1 MWWLWCLASDQ
12 PRSVAKL
19 VCVPL
24 FPPLSGM
31 GLAGASMWGLSP
43 VTLDSAVGVSRPVK
57 THKHAR
63 QLAGPPHAFIG
74 SLFSSLAYKSPQISL
89 PFPPSL
95 SLCVP
100 CLGALRLGSE
110 GKGVGLPWNLGGCSR
125 LRAELRL
132 GIPFAMPPPQ
142 FLLTV
147 GSGLV
152 YSLRM

>member
-1 MWWLWCLASDQ
+1 MWCLASDQ

-19 VCVPL
+19 VCVPPP
-24 FPPLSGM
+24 FPPLSEKQGM
-31 GLAGASMWGLSP
+31 GSAGSSMWGLSP

-63 QLAGPPHAFIG
+63 QLAGLPHAFLG

-110 GKGVGLPWNLGGCSR
+110 GKGVGLPWNLGGCSG

-132 GIPFAMPPPQ
+132 GILFAMPHPSFSYLWDQ
-142 FLLTV
+142 DWCT
-147 GSGLV
+147 
-152 YSLRM
+152 R

>member
-1 MWWLWCLASDQ
+1 MCWLWCLASDQ

-19 VCVPL
+19 VCVPP
-24 FPPLSGM
+24 FPPLSEKQGM

-63 QLAGPPHAFIG
+63 QLAGPSHAFLG

-89 PFPPSL
+89 PLSPSL

-110 GKGVGLPWNLGGCSR
+110 GKGWALGLGR
-125 LRAELRL
+125 TELRL
-132 GIPFAMPPPQ
+132 GIPFTLSPPQ

-152 YSLRM
+152 YSLTM